1 MEQTKE
7 KLIEEWK
14 MLRVQF
20 FNVLE
25 EDMKR
30 FEKLYNKHRFY
41 DSVVNH
47 FDKSFK
53 EVNQIA
59 EIEIDSFLR
68 KTN

>member
-1 MEQTKE
+1 MEKTKE
-7 KLIEEWK
+7 QLIEEWK
-14 MLRVQF
+14 ALRVQF

-30 FEKLYNKHRFY
+30 FEKLYGDHRFY
-41 DSVVNH
+41 DSVVKH

-59 EIEIDSFLR
+59 EVEIEKFL
-68 KTN
+68 TT

>member
-1 MEQTKE
+1 MEKTKE
-7 KLIEEWK
+7 QLIKEWK
-14 MLRVQF
+14 TLRVQF

-30 FEKLYNKHRFY
+30 FEKLYRDHHLY
-41 DSVVNH
+41 DSVVKH

-59 EIEIDSFLR
+59 EVEIEKFLTTR
-68 KTN
+68 L